1 MLRIL
6 IATSGVSSTLCSN
19 RRGDGQD
26 GARDAFAF
34 PCYITGTLHGFN
46 GILKVLV
53 SLGMSDS
60 MLKFAGGSDDITTPT
75 LPDFD
80 LCEDDRIGRRR
91 NDDLPIG
98 RPVLSPSC
106 DAFCSD
112 RLCETE
118 LFIAPS
124 QGADQR
130 RQILAAFQPAKTF
143 GGFEH
148 GGSHPPDHHL
158 AAAPALH
165 VPMHVTRPTHQA
177 LDGIRRRE

>member
-80 LCEDDRIGRRR
+80 L
-91 NDDLPIG
+91 
-98 RPVLSPSC
+98 
-106 DAFCSD
+106 
-112 RLCETE
+112 
-118 LFIAPS
+118 
-124 QGADQR
+124 
-130 RQILAAFQPAKTF
+130 
-143 GGFEH
+143 
-148 GGSHPPDHHL
+148 
-158 AAAPALH
+158 
-165 VPMHVTRPTHQA
+165 
-177 LDGIRRRE
+177 